1 MATKTNLIHLGLLIL
16 RIGIGIAFFFHGLP
30 KIMGGTEAWMGI
42 GGTMG
47 ILGIHFAPTFWGFMA
62 AFAETAGGLLLALGL
77 FLRPAALMLIFDM
90 IVALCMHFHAGD
102 SFMVYSHALEALIIF
117 ISLFISGAGKYSF
130 DNKYFKKIA

>member
-1 MATKTNLIHLGLLIL
+1 MTTKTNLIHLGLLIL

-30 KIMGGTEAWMGI
+30 KIMGGTEAWIGI

-47 ILGIHFAPTFWGFMA
+47 ILGINFAPTFWGFMA
-62 AFAETAGGLLLALGL
+62 AFAETAGGLLLVLGL
-77 FLRPAALMLIFDM
+77 FLRPAALILIFNM
-90 IVALCMHFHAGD
+90 IVALSMHFHAGD

-130 DNKYFKKIA
+130 DYKYFKKIA

>member
-30 KIMGGTEAWMGI
+30 KIMGGTEAWTGI
-42 GGTMG
+42 GSTMSIFG
-47 ILGIHFAPTFWGFMA
+47 ITFLPTFWGFMA
-62 AFAETAGGLLLALGL
+62 VMAETVGGLLLALGL
-77 FLRPAALMLIFDM
+77 FFRPAALLLIINM
-90 IVALCMHFHAGD
+90 IVALSMHLHAGD